1 MNSSTPLVSQD
12 PVIETHH
19 LIKAYPLPNGGEIVI
34 VDGFNLKMNEG
45 EYISIIGHSGC
56 GKTTVLMMIAGL
68 LEKSRGSVI
77 VDGSEVEGPG
87 PERAVVFQS
96 PCLLPWMTAYG
107 NVMLGVK
114 RVFPHAAEVDRV
126 QLVEYY
132 LNLVGLGDSMHKY
145 PKELSGG
152 MQQRVGIARAMALKP
167 KMILLD
173 EPFGRLDSLTR
184 MELQD
189 TLMELLAEEKMT
201 AMMVTHDVD
210 EAIYL
215 SDRIVMMTNGPEA
228 KVGNILEVD
237 IARERVRHDVINHP
251 NYYGYREQLLT
262 FLEEQEHLKEKKSP
276 DKVTSLPAKRK
287 GMGRLF
293 HLGKETV
300 SASLKK
306 SS

>member
-1 MNSSTPLVSQD
+1 MSQD
-12 PVIETHH
+12 PVIETHQ
-19 LIKAYPLPNGGEIVI
+19 LIKGYPLPNGGEIVI
-34 VDGFNLKMNEG
+34 VDGFNLKMQQG
-45 EYISIIGHSGC
+45 EFISIIGHSGC

-68 LEKSRGSVI
+68 LEKTRGSII
-77 VDGSEVEGPG
+77 VDGKEVQGPG

-107 NVMLGVK
+107 NVMLGVR
-114 RVFPHAAEVDRV
+114 RVFPNAAEIDRV

-132 LNLVGLGDSMHKY
+132 LNIVGLGDSMHKY

-167 KMILLD
+167 KMVLLD

-215 SDRIVMMTNGPEA
+215 SDHIVMMTNGPKA

-237 IARERVRHDVINHP
+237 IPHQLTRHDVINHP
-251 NYYGYREQLLT
+251 SYYGYREQLLT
-262 FLEEQEHLKEKKSP
+262 FLEEQEQLKEKAP
-276 DKVTSLPAKRK
+276 KR
-287 GMGRLF
+287 
-293 HLGKETV
+293 
-300 SASLKK
+300 A
-306 SS
+306 